1 MSGATSILV
10 LIALFVGALGLVFY
24 LQSFLTKKAMRD
36 VVSRFRARGATSPE
50 KATTEETLGLAREDF
65 LHRMGKT
72 RDYKPQAM
80 RLLGQKNIIRVT
92 EEGRLYLSEDELRNS
107 PLKEFANLQ

>member
-10 LIALFVGALGLVFY
+10 LIVLFIGALALVFY
-24 LQSFLTKKAMRD
+24 LQSLLTRKAMRE
-36 VVSRFRARGATSPE
+36 VVARFRARGATSPE
-50 KATTEETLGLAREDF
+50 KATTEAELGLARADF

-107 PLKEFANLQ
+107 PLKDFARLK